1 MEPTLTLARGGL
13 EALLLRAAHYAL
25 SYQAGLKLPEKERA
39 ARHRQ
44 AHEDA
49 VVLEALAES
58 LQSALGI
65 GAEGDGLSTDRQA
78 VQE

>member
-25 SYQAGLKLPEKERA
+25 SYQAGLKLPEAERA

-49 VVLEALAES
+49 VVLEALAG
-58 LQSALGI
+58 ALRDPAEASDAAREGV
-65 GAEGDGLSTDRQA
+65 GASQAGLL
-78 VQE
+78 